1 MQKFEIYQIDL
12 ADQVNKDCAMQL
24 YSLTYPENNER
35 YSLERLDDE
44 LQNQSGWNYRTFFA
58 ANIGSQLVGI
68 GAVKS
73 ADWASNTHIMYLGAV
88 ATEHRG
94 MGIGTALERARID
107 WVKEN
112 FSSGRILVSTK
123 HHRRFAK
130 YGFDSIS
137 EIDGRYMMCL
147 EF

>member
-1 MQKFEIYQIDL
+1 MLPFHIYQIDL

-24 YSLTYPENNER
+24 YSQTYPENNDR
-35 YSLERLDDE
+35 YSLDRLDDG
-44 LQNQSGWNYRTFFA
+44 LKNRSGWNYRQFFA

-68 GAVKS
+68 GAIKA
-73 ADWASNTHIMYLGAV
+73 ADWASNTHIMYLSAV
-88 ATEHRG
+88 HVDSRG
-94 MGIGTALERARID
+94 MGIGTALERTRIAYIR
-107 WVKEN
+107 EN

-123 HHRRFAK
+123 HSKRFQK
-130 YGFDSIS
+130 HGFDVVS

>member
-24 YSLTYPENNER
+24 YSQTYPENNER

-44 LQNQSGWNYRTFFA
+44 LQNRSGWNYRQFFA
-58 ANIGSQLVGI
+58 ANIGPQLVGI
-68 GAVKS
+68 GAIKA

-88 ATEHRG
+88 ASEYRG
-94 MGIGTALERARID
+94 MGIGTALEKARIQYD
-107 WVKEN
+107 KEN
-112 FSSGRILVSTK
+112 FSTGRILVSTK
-123 HHRRFAK
+123 HSKRFQK
-130 YGFDSIS
+130 HGFSDIS
-137 EIDGRYMMCL
+137 HIAGRHMMCL